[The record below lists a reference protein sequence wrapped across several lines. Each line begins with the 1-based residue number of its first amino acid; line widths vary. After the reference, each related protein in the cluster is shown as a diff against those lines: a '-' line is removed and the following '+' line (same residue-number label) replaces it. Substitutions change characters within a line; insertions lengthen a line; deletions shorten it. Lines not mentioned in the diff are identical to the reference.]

1 MEKMLGGNAD
11 WWYGCMIFASLMSSV
26 SIPDEASGSWNGM
39 MKEINVE
46 GGMLYEKDLSS
57 LSFVAQ

>member
-1 MEKMLGGNAD
+1 
-11 WWYGCMIFASLMSSV
+11 MIFASLMASV

-39 MKEINVE
+39 VKEINVD

-57 LSFVAQ
+57 LSFVAR